1 MSALP
6 AEARLGSWTG
16 YRSAYCS
23 SSLTGCEMDDLVV
36 QALKRWPDV
45 PACTGWLALD
55 ARGDWWIRDAEVH
68 PWPRLPQGL
77 LDKTGAS
84 RVQNSKLIGFIQRN
98 YAADAQGYWFFQNGP
113 QRVYVDLEAAP
124 LVLRLQVKADS
135 PADLMWTTQTGQA
148 CKPHAGYVDELGR
161 LFLATSAGPGVLH
174 SLDVALLTP
183 WLDESLQFLRL
194 PGVPTLELETL
205 QSEELQHRLRFQVQ
219 PSSLLRFPS

>member
-1 MSALP
+1 M
-6 AEARLGSWTG
+6 
-16 YRSAYCS
+16 
-23 SSLTGCEMDDLVV
+23 GCDMDDLVL

-68 PWPRLPQGL
+68 PWPRLAHGL

-124 LVLRLQVKADS
+124 LVLRLQVSAGS
-135 PADLMWTTQTGQA
+135 LGNPIWTTHTGQA
-148 CKPHAGYVDELGR
+148 CMPHAGYVDEQGR
-161 LFLATSAGPGVLH
+161 LFLATDVGPGVLH
-174 SLDVALLTP
+174 SLDMTLLAP
-183 WLDESLQFLRL
+183 WLDESLQTLSMPGAPIMALESL
-194 PGVPTLELETL
+194 PNET
-205 QSEELQHRLRFQVQ
+205 LQHRLHFHVQ
-219 PSSLLRFPS
+219 PSSILRFAV